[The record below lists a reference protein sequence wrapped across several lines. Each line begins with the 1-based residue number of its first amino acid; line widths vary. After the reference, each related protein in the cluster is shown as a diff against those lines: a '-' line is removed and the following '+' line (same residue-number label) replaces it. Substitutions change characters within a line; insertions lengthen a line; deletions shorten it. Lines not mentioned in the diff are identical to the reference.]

1 MSSQSQMPSDVT
13 ARRPAG
19 PQGTRLFST
28 EDLRQYA
35 VDAAPA
41 SAGRASARE
50 PVLEGVGGKLAGRRF
65 VLRAGRQTIGRREDN
80 DLAIDDPSVSAS
92 HAWIVNQRGH
102 CVIMNTLSTNGTF
115 VNDQRVHETT
125 LRHGDHVRLGQ
136 AEFVFLTR
144 ERDAAPGGR
153 WRRVAALLL
162 ALAAVG
168 ALAWWLLG

>member
-1 MSSQSQMPSDVT
+1 MSSQSQMPSEVT
-13 ARRPAG
+13 TRRPAG

-35 VDAAPA
+35 IDAAPV

-50 PVLEGVGGKLAGRRF
+50 PVLEGVGGNLAGRRF

-80 DLAIDDPSVSAS
+80 DLAVDDPSVSAS

-102 CVIMNTLSTNGTF
+102 CAIMNTLSTNGTF
-115 VNDQRVHETT
+115 VNDKRIHEAT

-144 ERDAAPGGR
+144 ERGAATGGR
-153 WRRVAALLL
+153 WRRIGAGLL
-162 ALAAVG
+162 ALAVVG